1 MLLAQLLLIE
11 HRMPCRH
18 ATFCLSGDFN
28 IDHKMT
34 AAAVEAKDKDEEI
47 AELQVG
53 LVVCCICVEVWLL
66 GPIAL

>member
-1 MLLAQLLLIE
+1 MLAQLLLVE

-34 AAAVEAKDKDEEI
+34 AAAVEAKDKDEEKDN
-47 AELQVG
+47 EMDNEKEKYKG
-53 LVVCCICVEVWLL
+53 SDSD
-66 GPIAL
+66 